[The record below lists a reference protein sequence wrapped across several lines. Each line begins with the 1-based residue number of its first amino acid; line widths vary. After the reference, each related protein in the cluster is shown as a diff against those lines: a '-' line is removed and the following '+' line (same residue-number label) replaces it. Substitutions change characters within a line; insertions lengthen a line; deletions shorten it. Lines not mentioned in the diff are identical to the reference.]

1 MHSAAMSR
9 YKAVL
14 FFMVFACVMWIV
26 LLYNF
31 LTATSYNRDSFLIL
45 PFPDHFRL
53 DGNLTVPVCACT
65 WKKDSGL
72 IPCVYRTGKQ
82 MQTTNGSRLHL
93 AVVACGERSGEALV
107 LIKSA
112 VALTTSFIV
121 FYIFT
126 DTKQH
131 SFFVKEFKSWP
142 SAYLERVELRLYPDT
157 YPDMQNWKHKFA
169 PCASQRLLFP
179 SLLRDVDALVYVDAD
194 AVLLSPLDKM
204 WNYFSRFNST
214 QMLALVP
221 EHEDPT
227 VSWYHQS
234 SKIPYFGPFG
244 LNSGVILMNLTRL
257 RQVNWS
263 STLVQYHQVYEKN
276 IVFFDQDLINIYCHF
291 HPERLYVMDCSMNYR
306 VDHCESR
313 ESTSGSV
320 CKSAE
325 WNGAYLLH
333 GSKRS
338 FKNVPSFK
346 AVYRAFEKYK
356 LGDNL
361 LSGLLEPLQGEL
373 FKIRENHRKKSS
385 CDHLPMIF
393 LRHFMMR

>member
-131 SFFVKEFKSWP
+131 SFFVKE
-142 SAYLERVELRLYPDT
+142 
-157 YPDMQNWKHKFA
+157 
-169 PCASQRLLFP
+169 